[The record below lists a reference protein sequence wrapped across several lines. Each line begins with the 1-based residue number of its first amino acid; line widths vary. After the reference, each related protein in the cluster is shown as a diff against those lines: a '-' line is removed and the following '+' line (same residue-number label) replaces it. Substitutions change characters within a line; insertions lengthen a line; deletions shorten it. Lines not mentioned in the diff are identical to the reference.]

1 MSPKQSQHDGLWAAL
16 KTETPLQVVG
26 VINAYSALLA
36 QQAGLSAIYLS
47 GSGVAAASYGLPDLA
62 LTTLANV
69 LEDVRRISQVTDLPL
84 LVDADTGWGNEQDV
98 AQTTRQLIAAG
109 AAGMHMEDQVEQK
122 RCGHRPGKM
131 LVSADQMADRV
142 KAAVDARTQA
152 GFVVMARTD
161 AADGEG
167 VDAAVERASR
177 YVEVGADMIFAEAL
191 TELEQYRAFTQA
203 LDVPVLANLTEF
215 GRTPLFTLD
224 DLRKVGVALA
234 LYPLSGFRAM
244 SAAAL
249 HVYETIH
256 QKGTQQETVSIM
268 QTRQQLY
275 RVLNYEAYEQQVDQQ
290 LKEQADE

>member
-1 MSPKQSQHDGLWAAL
+1 MSPKKSQDHGLWAAL

-69 LEDVRRISQVTDLPL
+69 LEDVRRIIQVTDLPL
-84 LVDADTGWGNEQDV
+84 LVDADTGWGNEQGV

-109 AAGMHMEDQVEQK
+109 AAGMHLEDQVEKK

-142 KAAVDARTQA
+142 KTAVDARTQA
-152 GFVVMARTD
+152 GFVIMARTD
-161 AADGEG
+161 ATDAEG
-167 VDAAVERASR
+167 VDAAIERASR
-177 YVEVGADMIFAEAL
+177 YVEAGADMIFAEAL
-191 TELEQYRAFTQA
+191 TKLEQYRAFTQA

-275 RVLNYEAYEQQVDQQ
+275 RVLNYEAYEQQADQQ
-290 LKEQADE
+290 LKEPTNE

>member
-1 MSPKQSQHDGLWAAL
+1 MSPKQPQHDGLWAAL

-36 QQAGLSAIYLS
+36 KQAGLSAIYLS
-47 GSGVAAASYGLPDLA
+47 GSGVAVASYGLPDLA

-84 LVDADTGWGNEQDV
+84 LVDADTGWGNEQGV

-109 AAGMHMEDQVEQK
+109 AAGMHLEDQVEQK

-275 RVLNYEAYEQQVDQQ
+275 RVLNYEAYEQQADQQ

>member
-1 MSPKQSQHDGLWAAL
+1 
-16 KTETPLQVVG
+16 LQVVG

-36 QQAGLSAIYLS
+36 KQAGLSAIYLS
-47 GSGVAAASYGLPDLA
+47 GSGIAAASYGLPDLA

-84 LVDADTGWGNEQDV
+84 LVDADTGWGNEQGV

-109 AAGMHMEDQVEQK
+109 AAGMHLEDQVEQK

-167 VDAAVERASR
+167 VNAANERASR
-177 YVEVGADMIFAEAL
+177 YVEAGADMIFAEAL
-191 TELEQYRAFTQA
+191 TKLEQYQAFTQA

-224 DLRKVGVALA
+224 DLHKVGVALA

-249 HVYETIH
+249 QVYETIH

-275 RVLNYEAYEQQVDQQ
+275 RVLNYEAYEQQADQQ
-290 LKEQADE
+290 LKEQANE